1 MNGPRAQGYGRE
13 WRADVALLAL
23 YLAASLPLHLWGI
36 WGGPLAGLNYGSTG
50 WASFSAYAVGGP
62 VVAYLLWTGN
72 PRARL
77 AAYVFFTF
85 DVLRS
90 IRLAHWVPMAV
101 GVAWVL
107 YLQTPAMRAV
117 YPSMWSRRRAL
128 WDRWGRK
135 GQG

>member
-1 MNGPRAQGYGRE
+1 MKGAVGPRRL
-13 WRADVALLAL
+13 DVALLAL
-23 YLAASLPLHLWGI
+23 YLAAGLPLQVWSLWGTPVP
-36 WGGPLAGLNYGSTG
+36 GFSYGSLS
-50 WASFSAYAVGGP
+50 WPSFAAYGIGGP
-62 VVAYLLWTGN
+62 VTAYLLWTAS

-90 IRLAHWVPMAV
+90 IRLAHWVPMALDLAAV
-101 GVAWVL
+101 V

-128 WDRWGRK
+128 WARWGRK